1 MLGERGR
8 YWVGLLT
15 RRDLSY
21 ARQRV
26 GAGVSL
32 SLAIALGGALITGSA
47 WWIVAF
53 PPGILL
59 SYRLLR

>member
-1 MLGERGR
+1 MLGDRGR

-26 GAGVSL
+26 GVGVAL
-32 SLAIALGGALITGSA
+32 SFAIALGGALITGSG
-47 WWIVAF
+47 WWVIVF
-53 PPGILL
+53 PLGILL
-59 SYRLLR
+59 SYRVLR